1 MITRYLK
8 SPFWYGAGD
17 SITGQVRKANEDNCG
32 YRQTPNGELFVV
44 CDGMG
49 GHVGGATASQIAV
62 DSIISYLSQQTW
74 PDKPQAIAEAL
85 RFANTQILGTAAN
98 DASLKGMGTTA
109 CIVLCDG
116 PDIWIGHV
124 GDSRIYL
131 FEKKTNYL
139 HRITKD
145 HSYVQ
150 ALVDKGELD
159 DREAENHPQK
169 NIIMRA
175 LGSKD
180 EVVPDVEQTP
190 LHIAAG
196 DTFLICSDGL
206 SGMIDDNEIETIL
219 SSKLSLEDKVDKLIS
234 EANAPGKG
242 KDNITVQIIQ
252 ALSGTVPQSTFP
264 DHNPLWRRQ
273 IRLEQMNAVRRRKKM
288 IILISVLS
296 VLLIMLGMGLFF
308 GLRYKEEIKDLFTH
322 NATQRYAENVDENR
336 EDDSV
341 DTDDGQSGD
350 NNSHEEI
357 FTDGD
362 SYDQPSGTPAK
373 TVAAFLQEEKRRA
386 QQRDQSKKNQTT
398 VMADSLATQLDTLAV
413 LNDSLGALP
422 DTTIVKGDTVSTKSD
437 TIVAEPD
444 NINTS
449 DPT

>member
-196 DTFLICSDGL
+196 DAFLICSDGL
-206 SGMIDDNEIETIL
+206 SGMIDDNEIEAIL

-252 ALSGTVPQSTFP
+252 AVSGSVPQSTFP

-273 IRLEQMNAVRRRKKM
+273 IRLEQIIAVKRRKRT
-288 IILISVLS
+288 IVLISVLS
-296 VLLIMLGMGLFF
+296 ALLIILGIGLFF
-308 GLRYKEEIKDLFTH
+308 ALRYKEEIKDVFAHKTTQVYAG
-322 NATQRYAENVDENR
+322 NDDEAT

-341 DTDDGQSGD
+341 NADDDQSWND
-350 NNSHEEI
+350 NSQREI
-357 FTDGD
+357 FKDGD

-373 TVAAFLQEEKRRA
+373 SVAALQQEEQRRAQHRAEQRA
-386 QQRDQSKKNQTT
+386 QQRAQKENAIQP
-398 VMADSLATQLDTLAV
+398 DTLAQQ
-413 LNDSLGALP
+413 NDSLGALP
-422 DTTIVKGDTVSTKSD
+422 DTTIVKKDTVSTKID

-444 NINTS
+444 TVKTNN
-449 DPT
+449 PQ

>member
-196 DTFLICSDGL
+196 DAFLICSDGL
-206 SGMIDDNEIETIL
+206 SGMIDDNEIEAIL

-273 IRLEQMNAVRRRKKM
+273 IRLEQMNAVRRKKKM
-288 IILISVLS
+288 IVLISVLS
-296 VLLIMLGMGLFF
+296 VLLILLGIGLFF
-308 GLRYKEEIKDLFTH
+308 GLRYKEEIKDVFTH
-322 NATQRYAENVDENR
+322 NATQMYAEDDDEAPKDDFGNIDEEQS
-336 EDDSV
+336 EDMDS
-341 DTDDGQSGD
+341 QR
-350 NNSHEEI
+350 EI
-357 FTDGD
+357 FKDGD

-373 TVAAFLQEEKRRA
+373 SVAALQQEEQRRA
-386 QQRDQSKKNQTT
+386 QQRAQQRAQKENAIQP
-398 VMADSLATQLDTLAV
+398 DTLAQQ
-413 LNDSLGALP
+413 NDSLGALN
-422 DTTIVKGDTVSTKSD
+422 DTTLVTVDSVLTKND

-444 NINTS
+444 TINTS
-449 DPT
+449 DLR